1 MPWAAPGDN
10 GVDKAVHSIAATRVE
25 VVKAQNDLYETMG
38 SLDALQNATGDLRPA
53 YQRFKTDLETTTAQA
68 KRAEQLAVSMRVNSA
83 AYQKQWEEEVSVI
96 NDPDLKT
103 TAQDRIQHV
112 RDRYSDIR
120 DIAQDC
126 RQK

>member
-1 MPWAAPGDN
+1 M
-10 GVDKAVHSIAATRVE
+10 
-25 VVKAQNDLYETMG
+25 
-38 SLDALQNATGDLRPA
+38 
-53 YQRFKTDLETTTAQA
+53 
-68 KRAEQLAVSMRVNSA
+68 
-83 AYQKQWEEEVSVI
+83 I

-126 RQK
+126 RQKYAVLKSDLLDINRYFANDLNAASLQQAQPAIATAKQEGSQLQARLNDLVAEMNQVTAEMNPTGKVPEK